1 MQNKYPLSGIRV
13 LVTRAAHQAAE
24 LSSRLR
30 DLGAEV
36 IEMPMIEIAPPLSWD
51 ELDQAIRKIECY
63 DWIFFASKNSARS
76 LTERAAQIS
85 LHEAVSQALCAGKP
99 RIAAIGKATAD
110 YVEQRG
116 AKVDF
121 MPDKFVAEAL
131 VEKFPNYPNL
141 GGLKILWPRTD
152 LGRDYI
158 LEKLTEAGADVSVVE
173 AYRTIMPNDVEAI
186 AGRLGEL
193 LRLRKLDVITLTSGQ
208 TARNFAQVLEQAMN
222 VLSSSSSSRQAGQA
236 INDRSRYANLLQDV
250 TLVSIGPETTKSMVD
265 CALPVGLEA
274 KAHALEGLERA
285 ILSRFQNTLV
295 DHK

>member
-1 MQNKYPLSGIRV
+1 MQSKCPLNGIRV
-13 LVTRAAHQAAE
+13 LVTRASHQAGE

-30 DLGAEV
+30 DVGAEV
-36 IEMPMIEIAPPLSWD
+36 IEMPLIEIAPPLSWD
-51 ELDQAIRKIECY
+51 ELDQAIRKFETY

-76 LTERAAQIS
+76 LTDRAAHIAM
-85 LHEAVSQALCAGKP
+85 HEAVSKALRAGKP
-99 RIAAIGKATAD
+99 RIAVIGKATAD
-110 YVEQRG
+110 YVEERG

-131 VEKFPNYPNL
+131 VENFPNYPNL

-158 LEKLTEAGADVSVVE
+158 LEKFQEAGANISVVQ
-173 AYRTIMPNDVEAI
+173 AYRTVMPKDVEAI

-208 TARNFAQVLEQAMN
+208 TARNFAQVLAQVAK
-222 VLSSSSSSRQAGQA
+222 VLSSSSNDQPAGQA
-236 INDRSRYANLLQDV
+236 FNDQSRYANLLRDV

-274 KAHALEGLERA
+274 KVHDMEGLVQA